1 MELVRGVHNLAAR
14 HQGGIVAI
22 GSFDGLHLGHRA
34 LIDATVAQARRSGMS
49 QGPCPAVMLTFEPLP
64 REFLTPAEPPAR
76 LTNLRERVRLL
87 AGSGL
92 DALML
97 LRFDARLRGMDGDAF
112 VRLLTERLQARGVV
126 VGHDFHFGRGG
137 AANAN
142 FLREAGAKLGFEVEV
157 IAPVAADSARVSS
170 SGIRAALAARDLA
183 GAARLLGRPYSMRG
197 RVVAG
202 QQLGRTWGFPTAN
215 IRMRRRRVPISG
227 IFAVRVR
234 GIEDGPGARA
244 YGGI

>member
-126 VGHDFHFGRGG
+126 VGHDFFVQCSP
-137 AANAN
+137 
-142 FLREAGAKLGFEVEV
+142 KLPGVLSALIHTSKLCTTVFEVV
-157 IAPVAADSARVSS
+157 PSLVRNKPSSLSLAR
-170 SGIRAALAARDLA
+170 
-183 GAARLLGRPYSMRG
+183 Y
-197 RVVAG
+197 
-202 QQLGRTWGFPTAN
+202 W
-215 IRMRRRRVPISG
+215 
-227 IFAVRVR
+227 
-234 GIEDGPGARA
+234 
-244 YGGI
+244 